1 LLSTALL
8 STESFKYNPSRYKI
22 MDVLVLCI
30 DRDDDLGRKG
40 GVRTPVLGR
49 QANIDAALRLGMAD
63 PEDSDVNTIF
73 GGIKVLD
80 EILASGKTAEI
91 ASIAGDLKVGLV
103 SDSKLASQLDELL
116 AELRPASVV
125 VVSDGVEDEAILPII
140 QSRVRVDGVRRVLVK
155 QSPNLE
161 STYYLLKQV
170 FNDPKISH
178 TFFVPPAL
186 ALLIFS
192 LFSLLGYPSG
202 AVVAITGAVG
212 LYLLFRGLGLD
223 DSMEEAKQT
232 LRKSLY
238 AGKIA
243 FITYI
248 LGGMLVV
255 IATVRGIA
263 YFWQYYHEP
272 IAPGY
277 FMLMM
282 IYLNASIW
290 WYIAAALCVNL
301 GKIMDMYLEGIR
313 DTRTISYF
321 FFLLATGLIIWSA
334 SSFILASNADIKFEI
349 GMVES
354 VQYLAISAITAIL
367 ITVVGVNISK
377 RMAGAETLEP
387 LQPPQ
392 DNPQSTQPFR
402 LP

>member
-1 LLSTALL
+1 
-8 STESFKYNPSRYKI
+8 
-22 MDVLVLCI
+22 MDILVLCI
-30 DRDDDLGRKG
+30 DRDNDLGRKG
-40 GVRTPVLGR
+40 GVVSPVVGR
-49 QANIDAALRLGMAD
+49 QANLDAALRLGMAD

-73 GGIKVLD
+73 GGIKLLD
-80 EILASGKTAEI
+80 ELVRSGKTAEI

-103 SDSKLASQLDELL
+103 SDGKLAAQLEGLL
-116 AELRPASVV
+116 AEIRPGGVV
-125 VVSDGVEDEAILPII
+125 VVSDGAEDEAILPII
-140 QSRVRVDGVRRVLVK
+140 HSRVRVDGVRRVLIK

-178 TFFVPPAL
+178 TFFIPPAL
-186 ALLIFS
+186 ALLMFS
-192 LFSLLGYPSG
+192 IFSLLGYPSG

-248 LGGMLVV
+248 LAAMLVV

-272 IAPGY
+272 ISPGY

-282 IYLNASIW
+282 IYLNASVW

-313 DTRTISYF
+313 DARTISYL

-334 SSFILASNADIKFEI
+334 SSFILASNADLKYGM

-354 VQYLAISAITAIL
+354 VQYLAISAIVAIL
-367 ITVVGVNISK
+367 ITVVGVNVSK
-377 RMAGAETLEP
+377 RLAGVEPLEP
-387 LQPPQ
+387 QKQ
-392 DNPQSTQPFR
+392 NPQPTQPSK

>member
-1 LLSTALL
+1 
-8 STESFKYNPSRYKI
+8 

-232 LRKSLY
+232 LRRSLY

-313 DTRTISYF
+313 DARTISYF

>member
-1 LLSTALL
+1 
-8 STESFKYNPSRYKI
+8 
-22 MDVLVLCI
+22 MDILVLCI
-30 DRDDDLGRKG
+30 DRDNDLGRKG
-40 GVRTPVLGR
+40 GVASPVVGR
-49 QANIDAALRLGMAD
+49 HANLDAALKLGMAD

-91 ASIAGDLKVGLV
+91 ASLAGDLKVGLV
-103 SDSKLASQLDELL
+103 SDGKLASQLEGLL
-116 AELRPASVV
+116 SDIHPGGVV
-125 VVSDGVEDEAILPII
+125 VVSDGAEDEAILPII

-161 STYYLLKQV
+161 STYYLLTQV

-178 TFFVPPAL
+178 TFFIPPAL
-186 ALLIFS
+186 ALLMFS
-192 LFSLLGYPSG
+192 IFSLLGYPSG

-248 LGGMLVV
+248 LAAMLVI

-272 IAPGY
+272 ISPGY

-282 IYLNASIW
+282 IYFNASIW
-290 WYIAAALCVNL
+290 WYIAAALCINL

-313 DTRTISYF
+313 DARTISYL

-334 SSFILASNADIKFEI
+334 SSFILASNADLKYGM

-354 VQYLAISAITAIL
+354 VQYLAISAIVAIL
-367 ITVVGVNISK
+367 ITVVGVNVSK
-377 RMAGAETLEP
+377 RVAGAEPLEP
-387 LQPPQ
+387 PQQTLQHFNHP
-392 DNPQSTQPFR
+392 
-402 LP
+402 